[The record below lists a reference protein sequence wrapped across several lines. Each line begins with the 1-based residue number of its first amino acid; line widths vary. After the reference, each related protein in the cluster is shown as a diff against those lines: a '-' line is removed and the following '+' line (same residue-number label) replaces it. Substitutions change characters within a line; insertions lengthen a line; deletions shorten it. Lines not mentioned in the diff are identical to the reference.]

1 MIGYIKGTVEETYED
16 MIILENS
23 GIGYRVFFPTARCL
37 AQLKTGEET
46 KIYTYMNVREDG
58 VSLFGFMTKDDLEAY
73 KLLLLVSGVGPK
85 AAMSILNI
93 MDASELR
100 MAVLTDD
107 ASKISKASGIGKKT
121 AQKILLELKDRF
133 SIEDIIFDGENDSS
147 AAVSADDPSFDDA
160 VAALVALGYSG
171 SEALKAVKKA
181 ASESGAADTETLLK
195 GALKHLF

>member
-16 MIILENS
+16 LIILENS

-37 AQLKTGEET
+37 SQINTGEEI

-58 VSLFGFMTKDDLEAY
+58 VSLFGFLTKDDLEAY

-107 ASKISKASGIGKKT
+107 ATKISKASGIGKKT

-133 SIEDIIFDGENDSS
+133 SIEDIIFDGTENTG
-147 AAVSADDPSFDDA
+147 AGTSADDPAFDDA

-171 SEALKAVKKA
+171 SESLKAVKKA
-181 ASESGAADTETLLK
+181 ASEIEVKDTESLLK
-195 GALKHLF
+195 NALKHLF